1 MQTVLRA
8 ENLTRRLQGEV
19 PVTLVENISLEIRL
33 GEFVA
38 ITGPSGSGKS
48 SLLYLLGLL
57 DTPTGGRLLL
67 NGIETTRLADDRL
80 ADLRLA
86 EIGFVFQFHF
96 LLPEFTVF
104 ENVMLPMQRLR
115 RLARAAMVERTQ
127 GLLNDFGLSEHARK
141 LPKQLS
147 GGQSQRVA
155 IARALANDPL
165 LVLADEPTGNLDTIA
180 SQNVRTI
187 IRELAHQRDHAVVVV
202 THDQESAALADRI
215 INVVDGRIR
224 SSRDQIETV
233 VSSAEPPPMLRQFS
247 AP

>member
-8 ENLTRRLQGEV
+8 ENLTRRLRGDV
-19 PVTLVENISLEIRL
+19 PVTLVENVSLEIRL

-57 DTPTGGRLLL
+57 DSPTSGRLFL
-67 NGIETTRLADDRL
+67 NGIETIGLSDDRL
-80 ADLRLA
+80 AALRLA

-96 LLPEFTVF
+96 LLPEFTVL
-104 ENVMLPMQRLR
+104 ENVMLPMQRLG
-115 RLARAAMVERTQ
+115 RLPRGAVAERAH

-187 IRELAHQRDHAVVVV
+187 IRGLAHQRDRAVVVV
-202 THDQESAALADRI
+202 THDLESAAQADRI
-215 INVVDGRIR
+215 ITMIDGRIR
-224 SSRDQIETV
+224 SPSAKTV
-233 VSSAEPPPMLRQFS
+233 AVNAAGEPPPLLERQA